1 MASATSGAPPGTAP
15 TGDRRGC
22 QARDCKVRDC
32 KVRIRPAATR
42 APSRCS
48 IVVHIGSRQEA
59 WAQHCSRVPEPP
71 HPNPLPYGAS
81 LGTHL
86 MMRFGLALGESR
98 VILSLPSRF
107 GRLSDG
113 RDGYWIFWRRASK
126 KNGAQLLGRVCER
139 QTVCLRRLGDNRAEK
154 VRFRRFL
161 MNDRVTVEK
170 MLARLRARVA
180 EAAAGLHVLAIQDT
194 RQIHYGSKRARK
206 RGLGT
211 VGNGSDVG
219 LFVHPVLTVDAATGH
234 CLGLADVQ
242 VWRRF
247 KKKAANYRKQPIEDK
262 ESYPWLKCPRRAKS
276 K

>member
-1 MASATSGAPPGTAP
+1 MPCRADSSPDRSRIYPTSITLDDEVGYTRLRVGEGWGGGVVQLGAAVPHGTTP
-15 TGDRRGC
+15 TPD
-22 QARDCKVRDC
+22 
-32 KVRIRPAATR
+32 
-42 APSRCS
+42 
-48 IVVHIGSRQEA
+48 
-59 WAQHCSRVPEPP
+59 
-71 HPNPLPYGAS
+71 PLPTGAS

-170 MLARLRARVA
+170 MLARLQARVA
-180 EAAAGLHVLAIQDT
+180 EAAAGLDVLAIQDT
-194 RQIHYGSKRARK
+194 RQIHYGS
-206 RGLGT
+206 
-211 VGNGSDVG
+211 
-219 LFVHPVLTVDAATGH
+219 
-234 CLGLADVQ
+234 
-242 VWRRF
+242 
-247 KKKAANYRKQPIEDK
+247 
-262 ESYPWLKCPRRAKS
+262 
-276 K
+276 